1 MTDGIAVEYLCC
13 QIAQQQADPFEAA
26 ICKAMGLLDGEPTV
40 KAYEITKS
48 GDGLGAYTVRIVW
61 GRWQDQSAYVAGN
74 PNYKNLIALIAPFRQ
89 QMTEMKFYSVL
100 QAKKA

>member
-1 MTDGIAVEYLCC
+1 MTDSIAVEYLRY
-13 QIAQQQADPFEAA
+13 QIGQQQADAFEAA
-26 ICKAMGLLDGEPTV
+26 ICKAIAMLDGEPTV

-61 GRWQDQSAYVAGN
+61 GRRQDQSAYVAGN

-89 QMTEMKFYSVL
+89 QMTEMKFYTVL

>member
-1 MTDGIAVEYLCC
+1 MTA
-13 QIAQQQADPFEAA
+13 
-26 ICKAMGLLDGEPTV
+26 
-40 KAYEITKS
+40 
-48 GDGLGAYTVRIVW
+48 LGAYTVRIVW
-61 GRWQDQSAYVAGN
+61 GRRQDQSAYVAGN

>member
-1 MTDGIAVEYLCC
+1 MTDSIAVEYLQY
-13 QIAQQQADPFEAA
+13 QIAEQEADAFEAA
-26 ICKAMGLLDGEPTV
+26 ICKAMAMLDGEPTV

-61 GRWQDQSAYVAGN
+61 DRQQDQSAYVAGN

-89 QMTEMKFYSVL
+89 QMTDMKFYSVL
-100 QAKKA
+100 QTKKA